1 MSINFGVSG
10 YILSSERILKI
21 EKQISKTSVA
31 QILFMHITFI
41 ETAKLVI
48 RLLDIHFM
56 IGIDV
61 ELMFSLV
68 TNWKRR

>member
-48 RLLDIHFM
+48 RLLYIHFM